1 MNTTAMATDLTRLDF
16 KPDSRR
22 SPWESDDSHRQV
34 RVLAFNIALF
44 VCVPVYVAVYL
55 AIGGFVSAYI
65 VGAAGVLILGNLWML
80 RSGYPAMLCGHVL
93 TAIGWITYT
102 SLACMNGGHNSP
114 PEMWY
119 VTIPVFAI
127 ILTTIRAGM
136 LWSLASGAAIGMFYA
151 ISFNGLELPNEL
163 TPAGHEFLEFSGL
176 IGLMTVIFAL
186 TFCFTQIERS
196 VEKRTKSALQK
207 AELASQA
214 KSEFLANMSHE
225 IRTPMTAILG
235 FTDLLSDELNNS
247 TIPEQRQKAIDSIKN
262 ASKHLMTIVNDI
274 LDLSKIEAGKMTLE
288 RIETPLIS
296 LLHEVNSLIR
306 PRAIGKGIT
315 LDTEFSG
322 GIPER
327 IISDPTRLR
336 QILMNLIGNAVK
348 FTELG
353 SVTVTADVENH
364 KKGKMLVVKVTD
376 TGIGMSP
383 DQANQLFTP
392 FTQADNTV
400 TRKFGGSGLGL
411 TICSRLAESMGGTV
425 ELVRTE
431 QGIGSC
437 FQLLLPLDIP
447 IGTKIVSSLDIVL
460 ESDFVAPSPTQL
472 TLDGRIL
479 LAEDGVDNQRL
490 IAFHLRKAGASV
502 DIADNGL
509 IAIEMLESANRE
521 GKPYHLLLTDMQ
533 MPEMDGYALAK
544 TIREREFKLPIVALT
559 AHAMADDRQK
569 CIDAGCHDY
578 SCKPIDKST
587 LLAIC
592 NRWMKQV

>member
-1 MNTTAMATDLTRLDF
+1 MAPEQRRLGIGPNSF
-16 KPDSRR
+16 R
-22 SPWESDDSHRQV
+22 SPWESDDSQRQV

-55 AIGGFVSAYI
+55 GIGGFVSACI
-65 VGAAGVLILGNLWML
+65 VGAAGVLILGNLWIL
-80 RSGYPAMLCGHVL
+80 RSGYSAMLCGHIL

-102 SLACMNGGHNSP
+102 SLACVNGGHNSP

-127 ILTTIRAGM
+127 ILTSIRAGM
-136 LWSLASGAAIGMFYA
+136 LWSLASGTAIGVFYA
-151 ISFNGLELPNEL
+151 IGCNGIELPNEL

-235 FTDLLSDELNNS
+235 FTDMLSDELNNS
-247 TIPEQRQKAIDSIKN
+247 IIPEQRQKAIDSIKN
-262 ASKHLMTIVNDI
+262 ASKHLMTIINDI

-296 LLHEVNSLIR
+296 LLHEVNSLMR

-353 SVTVTADVENH
+353 SVTVNADVEDHRN
-364 KKGKMLVVKVTD
+364 GKMLVVKVSD
-376 TGIGMSP
+376 TGIGISP
-383 DQANQLFTP
+383 DLANQLFTP

-425 ELVRTE
+425 TLVRTE

-460 ESDFVAPSPTQL
+460 ESDFVAQSPTQMN
-472 TLDGRIL
+472 LDGRIL

-490 IAFHLRKAGASV
+490 IAFHLRKAGAIV
-502 DIADNGL
+502 DVADNGL
-509 IAIEMLESANRE
+509 IAIEMLESATRE
-521 GKPYHLLLTDMQ
+521 GKPYQLLLTDMQ

-544 TIREREFKLPIVALT
+544 TLRERQCKLPIIALT

-569 CIDAGCHDY
+569 CLDAGCHDY

-592 NRWMKQV
+592 DRWMNQV